1 MLQSVAVI
9 WNEWLRSEYFCGF
22 RGIFDFVVFEKVALN
37 MGGKIKKY
45 GMLHRLCLE
54 KYINKKR

>member
-1 MLQSVAVI
+1 MSIFVGLKV
-9 WNEWLRSEYFCGF
+9 F
-22 RGIFDFVVFEKVALN
+22 FDFVIFENVALN

-54 KYINKKR
+54 KYINKKKIRSITV